1 MIETDFTKLVKC
13 DFPIQQ
19 APMGKGTA
27 TPSLASAVANAGGLG
42 MLSLTGYNSDTIES
56 LVQETRKLTSKKVG
70 ANFLLYDSIDVE
82 SIEAA
87 AGLVDVVDF
96 FWGKPDEKL
105 VNIVKQAGAI
115 ASWQVGS
122 KEEAMLAQD
131 AGCDFIIAQ
140 SIEAGGHVRGKSEL
154 MPFLEEVI
162 GAVTIPVLASGGV
175 GSGASLASAIS
186 VGASGVRCGTRF
198 LAAFETAA
206 HPDYVDALI
215 EADSADTVY
224 TDRFSI
230 GWPDA
235 PHRVL
240 RSSLLAAMSYEGQFV
255 GTSTDPNTGQIR
267 EIPKFGAVELH
278 NGIKGNI
285 KAMPHWAGTT
295 VECISKRQ
303 SVAEII
309 DEMIYGACKAMESF
323 RS

>member
-1 MIETDFTKLVKC
+1 MIETEFTKLVKC
-13 DFPIQQ
+13 QFPIQQ

-42 MLSLTGYNSDTIES
+42 MLSLTGYNPDIVES
-56 LVQETRKLTSKKVG
+56 IVRETYKLTTKKVG
-70 ANFLLYDSIDVE
+70 ANFLLYDSIDIE

-87 AGLVDVVDF
+87 AELVDVVDF
-96 FWGKPDEKL
+96 FWGKPDKRL

-122 KEEAMLAQD
+122 KEEAVLAQD

-140 SIEAGGHVRGKSEL
+140 SIEAGGHVRGKTEII
-154 MPFLEEVI
+154 PFLDEVI
-162 GAVTIPVLASGGV
+162 NAVKIPVLASGGV
-175 GSGASLASAIS
+175 GSGASLASVIS
-186 VGASGVRCGTRF
+186 AGADGVRCGTRF

-215 EADSADTVY
+215 DANSTDTVY
-224 TDRFSI
+224 TDKFSI

-240 RSSLLAAMSYEGQFV
+240 RSSLLAAMSYESQYV

-267 EIPKFGAVELH
+267 DIPKFGAVELH
-278 NGIKGNI
+278 KGVKGNI
-285 KAMPHWAGTT
+285 KAMPHWAGIT
-295 VECISKRQ
+295 VGCISKRQ
-303 SVAEII
+303 SVSEII
-309 DEMIYGACKAMESF
+309 DEIIFDACNAMENSKY
-323 RS
+323 